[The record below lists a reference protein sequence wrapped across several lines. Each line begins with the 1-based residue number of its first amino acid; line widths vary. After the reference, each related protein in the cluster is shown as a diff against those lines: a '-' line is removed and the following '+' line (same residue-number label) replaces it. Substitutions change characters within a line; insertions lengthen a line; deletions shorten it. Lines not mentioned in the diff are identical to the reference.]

1 MTNLSPDRPAWRAQ
15 ITRERVL
22 LLAPALLGCALAG
35 GVFLLMGLPMLGR
48 IQAQKQ
54 RLVELENKGN
64 SLPLLAGQLK
74 STQASLAELEQQQAV
89 LVDLVAG
96 RGSMETFLA
105 QLSRE
110 AAATGVLI
118 KLYEPVPVPMAESES
133 SGSPSASAP
142 DAQADSASRGS
153 AGPLQA
159 RGYDKS
165 SVLLQVDGPYVGLLQ
180 FLRRMEQLELLVQP
194 DDLELTALDPQEPAD
209 DEQVAA
215 IAPPRTRLKLTLN
228 FFDKAAG
235 ADEAVGGDGAVGA
248 DAAAGSDGS
257 AAGGNAAAQAQ
268 EPS

>member
-1 MTNLSPDRPAWRAQ
+1 MTNLSPDRPVWRAQ

-22 LLAPALLGCALAG
+22 LLAPALMGCALAG
-35 GVFLLMGLPMLGR
+35 GVFLLIGLPMLGR

-54 RLVELENKGN
+54 RLVELESKGN
-64 SLPLLAGQLK
+64 SLPLLEGQLK
-74 STQASLAELEQQQAV
+74 STEASLAELEQQQAL

-110 AAATGVLI
+110 AAATGVAI
-118 KLYEPVPVPMAESES
+118 KLYEPVPVPMSDSEVS
-133 SGSPSASAP
+133 GVQSPSGS
-142 DAQADSASRGS
+142 DAQDDSGPRGA
-153 AGPLQA
+153 AGALQA

-194 DDLELTALDPQEPAD
+194 GDLELTALEQQEPAG
-209 DEQVAA
+209 DEQAA
-215 IAPPRTRLKLTLN
+215 PIGPPRTRLKLTLN
-228 FFDKAAG
+228 FFDQ
-235 ADEAVGGDGAVGA
+235 AVGA
-248 DAAAGSDGS
+248 DGDVGSDEAAGSDGS
-257 AAGGNAAAQAQ
+257 ASGANPATQAQ

>member
-22 LLAPALLGCALAG
+22 LMAPALLGCALAG
-35 GVFLLMGLPMLGR
+35 GAFLLMGLPMLGR
-48 IQAQKQ
+48 IQEQQQ
-54 RLVELENKGN
+54 RLGELESKGN
-64 SLPLLAGQLK
+64 SLPVLKGQLR
-74 STQASLAELEQQQAV
+74 STEASLVELEQQQAL

-110 AAATGVLI
+110 AAATGVAI
-118 KLYEPVPVPMAESES
+118 KLYEPVPVPMAESEDS
-133 SGSPSASAP
+133 GAQSLSGSE
-142 DAQADSASRGS
+142 AQGDSGS
-153 AGPLQA
+153 KGAEGALQA

-194 DDLELTALDPQEPAD
+194 GDLELTALEQQEPD
-209 DEQVAA
+209 GDEQTGP
-215 IAPPRTRLKLTLN
+215 ISPPRTRLKLTLN
-228 FFDKAAG
+228 FFDKAA
-235 ADEAVGGDGAVGA
+235 DSDGAVGS
-248 DAAAGSDGS
+248 DEAAGSDGS
-257 AAGGNAAAQAQ
+257 VSGADAEAQAQ

>member
-22 LLAPALLGCALAG
+22 LLAPVLLGCALAS

-118 KLYEPVPVPMAESES
+118 KLYEPVPVPMAESEG
-133 SGSPSASAP
+133 SGAQPPSGG
-142 DAQADSASRGS
+142 DAQNGSATRGS

-165 SVLLQVDGPYVGLLQ
+165 SVLLQVDGPYLGLLQ

-194 DDLELTALDPQEPAD
+194 IDLELTALDQPEPAG
-209 DEQVAA
+209 DEQAA
-215 IAPPRTRLKLTLN
+215 SIAPPRTRLKLTLN
-228 FFDKAAG
+228 FFDKA
-235 ADEAVGGDGAVGA
+235 DGAVGA

-257 AAGGNAAAQAQ
+257 ASGGNAAAQAQ

>member
-15 ITRERVL
+15 ITREWVL

-35 GVFLLMGLPMLGR
+35 GGFVLMGLPMLGR

-118 KLYEPVPVPMAESES
+118 KLYEPVPVPMAEAKG
-133 SGSPSASAP
+133 SGSPSSSAP
-142 DAQADSASRGS
+142 DAQGDSASRGS

-194 DDLELTALDPQEPAD
+194 IDLELTALDPQEPAG
-209 DEQVAA
+209 DEQAA
-215 IAPPRTRLKLTLN
+215 PIAPPRTRLKLTLN
-228 FFDKAAG
+228 FFDKA
-235 ADEAVGGDGAVGA
+235 DGAVGA
-248 DAAAGSDGS
+248 DAAAGPDGS

>member
-35 GVFLLMGLPMLGR
+35 GVFVLMGLPMLGR

-118 KLYEPVPVPMAESES
+118 KLYEPVPVPIAESEG
-133 SGSPSASAP
+133 SGSPSSSAP
-142 DAQADSASRGS
+142 DAQGDSASRGA

-165 SVLLQVDGPYVGLLQ
+165 SVLLQVDGPYAGLLQ

-194 DDLELTALDPQEPAD
+194 IDLELTALDPQEPVG
-209 DEQVAA
+209 DEQAA
-215 IAPPRTRLKLTLN
+215 PIAPPRTRLKLTLN
-228 FFDKAAG
+228 FFDKAVEAG
-235 ADEAVGGDGAVGA
+235 GAVGA

-257 AAGGNAAAQAQ
+257 ASAGNAAAQAQ

>member
-22 LLAPALLGCALAG
+22 LLAPVLLGCALAS

-118 KLYEPVPVPMAESES
+118 KLYEPVPVPMAESEG
-133 SGSPSASAP
+133 SGSPSSSAP
-142 DAQADSASRGS
+142 DAQGDSATRGA

-165 SVLLQVDGPYVGLLQ
+165 SVLLQVDGPYLGLLQ

-194 DDLELTALDPQEPAD
+194 IDLELTALDQPEPAG
-209 DEQVAA
+209 DEQAA
-215 IAPPRTRLKLTLN
+215 PIAPPRTRLKLTLN
-228 FFDKAAG
+228 FFDKA
-235 ADEAVGGDGAVGA
+235 DGAVGA

-257 AAGGNAAAQAQ
+257 ASGGNAAAQAQ

>member
-35 GVFLLMGLPMLGR
+35 GVFVLMGLPMLGR

-118 KLYEPVPVPMAESES
+118 KLYEPVPVPMAEAKG
-133 SGSPSASAP
+133 SGSPSSSAP
-142 DAQADSASRGS
+142 DAQGDSASRGS

-194 DDLELTALDPQEPAD
+194 GDLELTALEQQEPAG
-209 DEQVAA
+209 DEQAA
-215 IAPPRTRLKLTLN
+215 PIAPPRTRLKLTLN
-228 FFDKAAG
+228 FFDKA
-235 ADEAVGGDGAVGA
+235 DGAVGA

-257 AAGGNAAAQAQ
+257 ASGGNAAAQAQ

>member
-35 GVFLLMGLPMLGR
+35 GAFLLMGLPMLGR
-48 IQAQKQ
+48 IQEQQQ
-54 RLVELENKGN
+54 RLGELESKGN
-64 SLPLLAGQLK
+64 SLPLLEGQLK
-74 STQASLAELEQQQAV
+74 SIQASLAELEQQQAL

-110 AAATGVLI
+110 AAATGVAI
-118 KLYEPVPVPMAESES
+118 KLYEPVPVPMADSEVS
-133 SGSPSASAP
+133 GVQSPSGS
-142 DAQADSASRGS
+142 DAQDDSGPRGA
-153 AGPLQA
+153 AGALQA

-194 DDLELTALDPQEPAD
+194 IDLELTALDPQEPAG
-209 DEQVAA
+209 DEQAA
-215 IAPPRTRLKLTLN
+215 PIAPPRTRLKLTLN
-228 FFDKAAG
+228 FFDKA
-235 ADEAVGGDGAVGA
+235 DGAVGA

-257 AAGGNAAAQAQ
+257 ASGGNAAAQAQ

>member
-22 LLAPALLGCALAG
+22 LLAPVLIGCALAG
-35 GVFLLMGLPMLGR
+35 GVFVLMGLPMLGR

-64 SLPLLAGQLK
+64 SLPLLAGQLE
-74 STQASLAELEQQQAV
+74 STDASLAELELQQAV

-110 AAATGVLI
+110 AAATGVVI
-118 KLYEPVPVPMAESES
+118 KLYEPVPVPIAESES
-133 SGSPSASAP
+133 SGAQSPSGA
-142 DAQADSASRGS
+142 DAQGDSGPRGA
-153 AGPLQA
+153 AGALQA

-194 DDLELTALDPQEPAD
+194 VDLELTALEQQEPAD
-209 DEQVAA
+209 DEQTGP
-215 IAPPRTRLKLTLN
+215 ISPPRTRLKLTLN
-228 FFDKAAG
+228 FFDKAA
-235 ADEAVGGDGAVGA
+235 DSDGAVGS
-248 DAAAGSDGS
+248 DEAAGSDGS
-257 AAGGNAAAQAQ
+257 VSGADAEAQAQ